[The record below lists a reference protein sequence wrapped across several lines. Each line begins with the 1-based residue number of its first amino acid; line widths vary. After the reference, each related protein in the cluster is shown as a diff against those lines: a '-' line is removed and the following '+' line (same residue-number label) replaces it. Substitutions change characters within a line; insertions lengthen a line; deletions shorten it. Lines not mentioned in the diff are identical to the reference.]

1 MSQRKLYV
9 CTKCHEFWSSA
20 TPAASCPGCG
30 SPVCPV
36 EQDYD
41 EYAGWTQEEKKA
53 FKENYVAQHDLTPPP
68 RPAVRPDAYGAP
80 AAFAQTDTDF
90 WISGLDTALNIT
102 LVVFV
107 LLAVVAFGIGV
118 AGGDEGILI
127 GLVSA
132 VVILVV
138 GFLTVAGMK
147 IFIGMARDLKAIR
160 KKLDV

>member
-9 CTKCHEFWSSA
+9 CTNCHEFWSSA
-20 TPAASCPGCG
+20 SPAISCPGCG

-41 EYAGWTQEEKKA
+41 EYSGWTQEEKKA
-53 FKENYVAQHDLTPPP
+53 FKENYVAQHDLTAKLN
-68 RPAVRPDAYGAP
+68 PAGQARTEHGDTSSAP
-80 AAFAQTDTDF
+80 ADSDF
-90 WISGLDTALNIT
+90 WIGGLDTALNIT

-118 AGGDEGILI
+118 SGGDEGILI

-132 VVILVV
+132 VVILVA

-147 IFIGMARDLKAIR
+147 IFIGMAKDLKAIR
-160 KKLDV
+160 RKLDA

>member
-20 TPAASCPGCG
+20 TPAVSCPGCG

-41 EYAGWTQEEKKA
+41 EYSGWTQEEKKA
-53 FKENYVAQHDLTPPP
+53 FKENYVAQHDLT
-68 RPAVRPDAYGAP
+68 VKPDAAEGARTEHGD
-80 AAFAQTDTDF
+80 ASASSADTDF
-90 WISGLDTALNIT
+90 WIGGLDTALNIT

-107 LLAVVAFGIGV
+107 LLAVVAFGMGA

-132 VVILVV
+132 VAILVA

-147 IFIGMARDLKAIR
+147 IFIGMAKDLKAIR